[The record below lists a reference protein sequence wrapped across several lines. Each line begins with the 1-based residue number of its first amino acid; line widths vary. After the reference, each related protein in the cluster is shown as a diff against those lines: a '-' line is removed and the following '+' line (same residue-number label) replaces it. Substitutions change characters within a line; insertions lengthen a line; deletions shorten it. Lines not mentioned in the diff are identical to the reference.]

1 MSYSSRNP
9 VSGPPPEI
17 NIVRSSLSEQ
27 VARHLEEWIISRA
40 LRPGDRLPSEREMC
54 EQFGLSRTV
63 IREAV
68 KVLAERG
75 LVSIQP
81 GRGNFV
87 SQLSARDLTETVNR
101 FLRFSNEAYEDL
113 LEVRELLEVKI
124 AELAAQRAGPEDCE
138 RLKAAVEAM
147 VAARDDA
154 GGYLEADQ
162 TFHSVLAQA
171 TQSGVILALI
181 DSLVGYLEDIRLM
194 GFSVNADKRGP
205 DEHRQIYQAVCDRN
219 PAAARRAMREHLQN
233 VRRDIETAIE
243 RSEGRSPADS
253 EQAGI

>member
-1 MSYSSRNP
+1 MSYSYRDPGSET
-9 VSGPPPEI
+9 PPEI

-27 VARHLEEWIISRA
+27 VARHLEEWIIARA
-40 LRPGDRLPSEREMC
+40 LRPGDRLPSERELC

-87 SQLSARDLTETVNR
+87 SQLSAKDLAETVNR
-101 FLRFSNEAYEDL
+101 FLRFSDEAYEDL

-124 AELAAQRAGPEDCE
+124 AELAAKRARPEHCE

-154 GGYLEADQ
+154 GRYLAADLA
-162 TFHSVLAQA
+162 FHSALAQA

-181 DSLVGYLEDIRLM
+181 DSFVGFLEDIRLM

-205 DEHRQIYQAVCDRN
+205 EEHRQIYQAVCDRN
-219 PAAARRAMREHLQN
+219 PEAARRAMREHLQN
-233 VRRDIETAIE
+233 VRRDLEIAVG
-243 RSEGRSPADS
+243 RSEGRLPVDG
-253 EQAGI
+253 EQAGR

>member
-1 MSYSSRNP
+1 MSYSYKGSDA
-9 VSGPPPEI
+9 GPPLEI

-40 LRPGDRLPSEREMC
+40 LRPGERLPSERELC

-87 SQLSARDLTETVNR
+87 SQLSAKNLAETVNR
-101 FLRFSNEAYEDL
+101 FLRFSDEAHEDL

-124 AELAAQRAGPEDCE
+124 AELAAKRARPEDCE
-138 RLKAAVEAM
+138 RLKTALETMA
-147 VAARDDA
+147 AARDDA
-154 GGYLEADQ
+154 DRYLQADQ
-162 TFHSVLAQA
+162 AFHSALAQA

-194 GFSVNADKRGP
+194 GFSVDADKRGP
-205 DEHRQIYQAVCDRN
+205 GEHRQIYQAVCDRN
-219 PAAARRAMREHLQN
+219 PAAARRAMRQHLQN
-233 VRRDIETAIE
+233 VRRDIEKAIE
-243 RSEGRSPADS
+243 RSQGRSPTDGEEAV
-253 EQAGI
+253 